1 MAGLY
6 KQLGHND
13 LTKNPTRIE
22 IFLQKIKD
30 SSPFVT
36 TKGSFVIDKSEF
48 ESLATDML
56 KKGLNRPIKGKING
70 ASTSVRYPSEF
81 FKTSEF
87 GGKGIGS
94 GTAAEDAELVSMKK
108 KLQEVFDAEGAS
120 VITLKIGKRTV
131 ECASV
136 ISTPN
141 PGSRAP
147 KSDFSII
154 DPKGNQVGWISHKA
168 GNKASSFQQYGGLA
182 DKAFSNNAEV
192 KKFMNDVLGHVGKRG
207 LVSGESYYRPVH
219 DKDIITMSIYGTDY
233 GKSAGINNVDEFHL
247 GTIKFVKEKKGVYS
261 LTSLHKDVNGDIPSG
276 DFACIY
282 FIRYN
287 ARNATAAGIT
297 INYSRVGV
305 FANAKKASTSK
316 LI

>member
-6 KQLGHND
+6 KQLGHSD

-36 TKGSFVIDKSEF
+36 TKGAFVIDKSEF
-48 ESLATDML
+48 ESLATDMF
-56 KKGLNRPIKGKING
+56 KKGLNRSIKGKING
-70 ASTSVRYPSEF
+70 STVNVRYPSEF
-81 FKTSEF
+81 LKAPEF

-94 GTAAEDAELVSMKK
+94 GTAAEDAELVSLKK
-108 KLQEVFDAEGAS
+108 KLQEVFENEGTS
-120 VITLKIGKRTV
+120 IIMLKLGKRTI
-131 ECASV
+131 ECTGI

-154 DPKGNQVGWISHKA
+154 DSKGEQVGWISHKA

-182 DKAFSNNAEV
+182 DRAFSNNIEV
-192 KKFMNDVLGHVGKRG
+192 KKFMGDVLAHVGKRG
-207 LVSGESYYRPVH
+207 LISGESYYRTVK

-261 LTSLHKDVNGDIPSG
+261 LTSLHKGVNGDIPTG

-287 ARNATAAGIT
+287 ARTATAAGVT
-297 INYSRVGV
+297 INYSRVGI
-305 FANAKKASTSK
+305 FANAKKVSTTK